1 MKVVA
6 TTVMPATCCTT
17 FWDTFIILNG
27 QHSSDDDGQVR
38 DENNRNLSLKEKYQ
52 Y

>member
-27 QHSSDDDGQVR
+27 QHISDDDV
-38 DENNRNLSLKEKYQ
+38 EVHSERNGTLSLIIFE
-52 Y
+52 